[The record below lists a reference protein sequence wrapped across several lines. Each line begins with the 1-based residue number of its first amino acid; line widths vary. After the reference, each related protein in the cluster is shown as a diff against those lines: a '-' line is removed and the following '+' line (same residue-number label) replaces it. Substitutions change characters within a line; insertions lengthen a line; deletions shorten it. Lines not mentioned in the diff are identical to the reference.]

1 MKKSILVI
9 GAGRFGR
16 GVIEGLFEEG
26 HDIFV
31 IDKDEESL
39 DRVRDVIISGA
50 IMDVGEDED
59 ELAQLVGQKNFDEA
73 VVAMGSDFEGALIAT
88 SILKDAGVRVSVK
101 ASTRRR
107 GNVLEKMGADK
118 TVFPERD
125 MGLRLAHSISA
136 ESEIDFLELPQ
147 GFIVEQL
154 EVGSGF
160 ADKSIAALNTTNR
173 FGIWILLLYR
183 NEEPIQPTATTTLI
197 QGDIMIVFGKKK
209 KLHLFEAENF
219 GKKSK

>member
-1 MKKSILVI
+1 MKKKSILVI
-9 GAGRFGR
+9 GVGRFGR
-16 GVIEGLFEEG
+16 GVIEGLFEHG
-26 HDIFV
+26 HDIFA
-31 IDKDEESL
+31 IDEDEESL
-39 DRVRDVIISGA
+39 DHVRDMIISGA
-50 IMDVGEDED
+50 IMDVGEDEE
-59 ELAQLVGQKNFDEA
+59 ELARLVGEKNFDEA
-73 VVAMGSDFEGALIAT
+73 VVAMGADFEGALIAT
-88 SILKDAGVRVSVK
+88 SILKEAGVRVSVK

-118 TVFPERD
+118 VVFPERD

-160 ADKSIAALNTTNR
+160 TEKTIAKLNTTNR
-173 FGIWILLLYR
+173 FGIWILLVYHDG
-183 NEEPIQPTATTTLI
+183 EPMQPTATTRLTR
-197 QGDIMIVFGKKK
+197 GDIMVVFGQKT

-219 GKKSK
+219 GKK